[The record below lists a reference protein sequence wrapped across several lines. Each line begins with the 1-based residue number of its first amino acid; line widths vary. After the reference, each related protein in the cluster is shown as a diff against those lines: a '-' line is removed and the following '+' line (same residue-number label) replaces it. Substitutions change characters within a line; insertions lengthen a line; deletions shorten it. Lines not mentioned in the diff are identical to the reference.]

1 MPLTNPVELKF
12 PPKHQGHDSDALLS
26 HDLIVKAARITHD
39 SFTGNGT
46 IQLFNV
52 PQNTLILELILDI
65 VGAWGGSQT
74 FTLGDGSDTDR
85 FMDNTIAG
93 PNTVGFKSSKQ
104 DDSQPGAGGH
114 VYTADDTIDIVG
126 TGTPTAGTADIYLRY
141 VPFADDR
148 RLLPGQ

>member
-1 MPLTNPVELKF
+1 M
-12 PPKHQGHDSDALLS
+12 
-26 HDLIVKAARITHD
+26 
-39 SFTGNGT
+39 
-46 IQLFNV
+46 
-52 PQNTLILELILDI
+52 
-65 VGAWGGSQT
+65 GAWGGSQT